1 MKSTVIEPRVRVT
14 QIANINVFRVYSL
27 PTIEEFD
34 SGLYKARTSV
44 EVGSSKQAAVSKI
57 AQGQK
62 LIGTSDCS
70 GKQ

>member
-1 MKSTVIEPRVRVT
+1 MKSRVIEPRVRVT
-14 QIANINVFRVYSL
+14 QIDNINVFRVYSL

-34 SGLYKARTSV
+34 SGLYKAIPSV
-44 EVGSSKQAAVSKI
+44 EVGSSKQAVSKI

>member
-1 MKSTVIEPRVRVT
+1 M
-14 QIANINVFRVYSL
+14 Q
-27 PTIEEFD
+27 EFD
-34 SGLYKARTSV
+34 SGLYKTRTSV

>member
-1 MKSTVIEPRVRVT
+1 MLVT
-14 QIANINVFRVYSL
+14 SEGPHLVGNKPKNKNQL
-27 PTIEEFD
+27 LTEEFD
-34 SGLYKARTSV
+34 SGLYKTRPSV
-44 EVGSSKQAAVSKI
+44 EVGSSKQAVSKI

>member
-1 MKSTVIEPRVRVT
+1 MASIPYIQRNFILVFTKAMKHS
-14 QIANINVFRVYSL
+14 F
-27 PTIEEFD
+27 
-34 SGLYKARTSV
+34 GLYKAIPSV
-44 EVGSSKQAAVSKI
+44 EVGSSKQAVSKI